1 MNNLNGILLVIGAM
15 AAFTLE
21 DALIKQLSDWFPT
34 GQILIILGLGAGGIF
49 AALALATRQPLFS
62 RRAWRPASLLRAL
75 SEAVAATAFVIAL
88 SLVDISVV
96 AAVFQATPLAITMG
110 AALVFGEQVGWRR
123 WSAIFIG
130 FAGVLL
136 IIRPGLEGF
145 EPAAALVLVSVAG
158 VVVRDLS
165 TRVISSDVSSL
176 VVSFQGF
183 ASLILS
189 GAILLWLQGAEPV
202 RPTPAQVCLIAGTLV
217 FSVTGY
223 YAIVRAM
230 RVADASALQPFR
242 YTRLVFSIIAGVD
255 PKIGLYASFSIA
267 VITAIVGGRPGMIS
281 AATAATAVLMVTLVR
296 DHGLQYLLAATIL
309 AGVLQVAAG
318 LLKLGS
324 VMRFVSRSVM
334 TGFVNALA
342 ILIFMAQL
350 PELIGVPWLTYVM
363 VAAGLAIIYLFP
375 YVTTAIPSP
384 LVCIIALTAVAL
396 AFGMDLRTVGDMGDL
411 PDTLPVFLLPDIP
424 LNMETLMIILPYSAA
439 VAAVGLLESL
449 MTAQIVDDLTDT
461 TSDKN
466 QECIGQGVA
475 NFCTGFI
482 GGMAGCAMIGQS
494 MINVKSGGRTRIA
507 AVAAA
512 LFLLVFILYA
522 APLIELIPLAALVG
536 VMFMV
541 VIGTFAWNSFKILR
555 RVPLTDAV
563 VIVLVTVVTV
573 FEDLATAVVFGVIV
587 SALAYAWNNARR
599 IHARSHYTPE
609 GARVYSVQGPL
620 FFGSSDGFVE
630 LFDPEGDPGT
640 VIVDFADSR
649 VVDQSALQAIET
661 VAAKYEAQGKRIVLR
676 HLSRDCH
683 RLLKKAGHLMVD
695 SDDDPDY
702 GLAVNYGVRTGILGG
717 H

>member
-242 YTRLVFSIIAGVD
+242 YTRLVFSIIAGVLVF
-255 PKIGLYASFSIA
+255 GE
-267 VITAIVGGRPGMIS
+267 RPDALTLTG
-281 AATAATAVLMVTLVR
+281 AAL
-296 DHGLQYLLAATIL
+296 
-309 AGVLQVAAG
+309 
-318 LLKLGS
+318 
-324 VMRFVSRSVM
+324 
-334 TGFVNALA
+334 
-342 ILIFMAQL
+342 
-350 PELIGVPWLTYVM
+350 
-363 VAAGLAIIYLFP
+363 
-375 YVTTAIPSP
+375 
-384 LVCIIALTAVAL
+384 IIATGLFTFLRERQISRA
-396 AFGMDLRTVGDMGDL
+396 LRT
-411 PDTLPVFLLPDIP
+411 
-424 LNMETLMIILPYSAA
+424 A
-439 VAAVGLLESL
+439 
-449 MTAQIVDDLTDT
+449 
-461 TSDKN
+461 
-466 QECIGQGVA
+466 
-475 NFCTGFI
+475 
-482 GGMAGCAMIGQS
+482 
-494 MINVKSGGRTRIA
+494 
-507 AVAAA
+507 
-512 LFLLVFILYA
+512 
-522 APLIELIPLAALVG
+522 
-536 VMFMV
+536 
-541 VIGTFAWNSFKILR
+541 
-555 RVPLTDAV
+555 
-563 VIVLVTVVTV
+563 
-573 FEDLATAVVFGVIV
+573 
-587 SALAYAWNNARR
+587 
-599 IHARSHYTPE
+599 
-609 GARVYSVQGPL
+609 
-620 FFGSSDGFVE
+620 
-630 LFDPEGDPGT
+630 
-640 VIVDFADSR
+640 
-649 VVDQSALQAIET
+649 
-661 VAAKYEAQGKRIVLR
+661 
-676 HLSRDCH
+676 
-683 RLLKKAGHLMVD
+683 
-695 SDDDPDY
+695 
-702 GLAVNYGVRTGILGG
+702 
-717 H
+717 